1 MGSLSILPIS
11 GPIEMSPIGER
22 PLSLKVGDM
31 GSHVPISVDG
41 PIVDESRRQFIRLMT
56 KYERMVY
63 GYILSLVPNWAD
75 ADEIL
80 QETNIRL
87 WEEFE
92 KFQPGTNFAAWAVRI
107 AHFQVLTW
115 RKRVSRSRLV
125 FDQRVIDALAAA
137 PCWTDE
143 VFESRQLALA
153 ECVSELPVRSRELL
167 RQCYMNGSKAKEVAV
182 ELNLSPAAV
191 YKALER
197 IRVALHACIERRTSA
212 DSA

>member
-1 MGSLSILPIS
+1 MVSLSILPIS
-11 GPIEMSPIGER
+11 GPIEMSPVGER

-41 PIVDESRRQFIRLMT
+41 PIVDESRRAIIRLMT

-92 KFQPGTNFAAWAVRI
+92 KFQPGTNFAAWAVRV

-137 PCWTDE
+137 HCWTDE
-143 VFESRQLALA
+143 VFESRQIALV

-191 YKALER
+191 YKSAR
-197 IRVALHACIERRTSA
+197 ANSCCTACLHRATNGA

>member
-1 MGSLSILPIS
+1 
-11 GPIEMSPIGER
+11 
-22 PLSLKVGDM
+22 
-31 GSHVPISVDG
+31 VD
-41 PIVDESRRQFIRLMT
+41 DSRRQFIRLMT

-92 KFQPGTNFAAWAVRI
+92 KFQLGTNFAAWAIRV

-115 RKRVSRSRLV
+115 RKKASRSRLV
-125 FDQRVIDALAAA
+125 FDQRVVDALAAE
-137 PCWTDE
+137 PCWSDE
-143 VFESRQLALA
+143 EFESRQQALA
-153 ECVSELPVRSRELL
+153 ECVSELPDHSRDLL
-167 RQCYMNGSKAKEVAV
+167 RSFYVHGSKAKDVAV
-182 ELNLSPAAV
+182 ELKRTPAAI

-197 IRVALHACIERRTSA
+197 IRVALHTCIQRRLNKSGLQP
-212 DSA
+212 

>member
-1 MGSLSILPIS
+1 M
-11 GPIEMSPIGER
+11 
-22 PLSLKVGDM
+22 
-31 GSHVPISVDG
+31 
-41 PIVDESRRQFIRLMT
+41 DESRRQFIRLMT
-56 KYERMVY
+56 KHERMVY
-63 GYILSLVPNWAD
+63 GYILSVVPNWAD

-92 KFQPGTNFAAWAVRI
+92 KFQTGTNFAAWAIRV

-125 FDQRVIDALAAA
+125 FDQRVVDALAAE

-143 VFESRQLALA
+143 EFESRQQALA
-153 ECVSELPVRSRELL
+153 ECVSKLPPHSRDLL
-167 RQCYMNGSKAKEVAV
+167 RQCYVDGLKTKDVAAG
-182 ELNLSPAAV
+182 LKRTPAAV

-197 IRVALHACIERRTSA
+197 IRVALHGCIERRLTGEPIESRA
-212 DSA
+212 

>member
-1 MGSLSILPIS
+1 M
-11 GPIEMSPIGER
+11 
-22 PLSLKVGDM
+22 
-31 GSHVPISVDG
+31 
-41 PIVDESRRQFIRLMT
+41 DESRRQFIRLMT

-92 KFQPGTNFAAWAVRI
+92 KFQPGTNFAAWAIRV

-125 FDQRVIDALAAA
+125 FDQRVIDALAAE
-137 PCWTDE
+137 PRWIDDE
-143 VFESRQLALA
+143 FEARQQALA
-153 ECVSELPVRSRELL
+153 DCVSELPDHSRELL
-167 RQCYMNGSKAKEVAV
+167 RHCYVNGSKAKDVAV
-182 ELNLSPAAV
+182 QQKRTPAAV

-197 IRVALHACIERRTSA
+197 IRVALHSCIERKLTQKPL
-212 DSA
+212 